1 MTLSPGAL
9 FGGARLDPLSL
20 LLRKGLPASIC
31 PPKKAIAVQAAQ
43 PKGSSMQA
51 TVEAILK
58 QKGSRVWTIPGEA
71 TVFEAIQLM
80 AARNIGALVVVSG
93 HKLEGIF
100 SERDYTRKVALHGK
114 SSKETFVSEVLS
126 HELHVAS
133 PQNTIEEC
141 MRLMTENRVRHLPVL
156 DGEALVGLVSI
167 GDLVN
172 WIISAQSM
180 EITQLHSY
188 ISGQYPG

>member
-1 MTLSPGAL
+1 
-9 FGGARLDPLSL
+9 
-20 LLRKGLPASIC
+20 
-31 PPKKAIAVQAAQ
+31 
-43 PKGSSMQA
+43 MQA
-51 TVEAILK
+51 TVDTILK

-93 HKLEGIF
+93 ENKLAGIF
-100 SERDYTRKVALHGK
+100 SERDYTRKVALHGR
-114 SSKETFVSEVLS
+114 SSKETLVNEVLS
-126 HELHVAS
+126 PNLHVAT

-156 DGEALVGLVSI
+156 QGETLMGLVSI

>member
-1 MTLSPGAL
+1 
-9 FGGARLDPLSL
+9 
-20 LLRKGLPASIC
+20 
-31 PPKKAIAVQAAQ
+31 
-43 PKGSSMQA
+43 MQA
-51 TVEAILK
+51 TVDTILK

-80 AARNIGALVVVSG
+80 AARNIGALVVLSKEE
-93 HKLEGIF
+93 KLAGIF

-126 HELHVAS
+126 PRLHVAT

-156 DGEALVGLVSI
+156 NGEALVGLVSI

-180 EITQLHSY
+180 EITQLQSY